1 MKKKEIKKEIKKEN
15 ITNNVTLF
23 QNVIGHTSSKRVSGI
38 LCLLTGGALLGYT
51 ILFGIHSQTAV
62 DFSKITNAISI
73 FFWAGSALL
82 GVSVTEYFGKLNPF
96 KK

>member
-1 MKKKEIKKEIKKEN
+1 MEKEEIKKEN

-38 LCLLTGGALLGYT
+38 VSLSIGAVLLAIT
-51 ILFGIHSQTAV
+51 ILFGIFKKTAV
-62 DFSKITNAISI
+62 EFSDITNAISI
-73 FFWAGSALL
+73 FFWTGSALL
-82 GVSVTEYFGKLNPF
+82 GVSVTEYFGKFNPF

>member
-1 MKKKEIKKEIKKEN
+1 MEKEEIKKEN
-15 ITNNVTLF
+15 PTNNVTVF

-38 LCLLTGGALLGYT
+38 LSLSIGAVLLAFT
-51 ILFGIHSQTAV
+51 IVFGIFKKTAV
-62 DFSKITNAISI
+62 EFSDITNAISI

-82 GVSVTEYFGKLNPF
+82 GVSVTEYFGKFNPF